1 MRDKK
6 IIELSHVWSAREHD
20 AEYLYWAIYTE
31 EYKRTGRKEGR
42 MQEPAPNKDS
52 TLGIV
57 VVPAIVA
64 VIAGRRH
71 KT

>member
-1 MRDKK
+1 MYDQLVSMTPS
-6 IIELSHVWSAREHD
+6 ISIELFTRKSIS
-20 AEYLYWAIYTE
+20 
-31 EYKRTGRKEGR
+31 GREGR